1 MGVQECASA
10 FDNHKP
16 ATSKKDKRLKDKRLK
31 EQLKRFQD
39 LPDDGLTDRKVAS
52 VLLGCSLSTVQ
63 RMEKSGRLEP
73 AVKLGPSMARLRVGS
88 IRKLLKGGAA

>member
-16 ATSKKDKRLKDKRLK
+16 ATSKKDKRLT
-31 EQLKRFQD
+31 EQLKRFPE
-39 LPDDGLTDRKVAS
+39 LPDDGLTNRKVAS
-52 VLLGCSLSTVQ
+52 VLLDCSLSTVQ
-63 RMEKSGRLEP
+63 RLEKSGQLEP
-73 AVKLGPSMARLRVGS
+73 AVKLGPSMARLRVGG

>member
-10 FDNHKP
+10 QETQNP
-16 ATSKKDKRLKDKRLK
+16 ATSKKDKRLK
-31 EQLKRFQD
+31 EQLKRFQE

-63 RMEKSGRLEP
+63 RLEKSGQLEP
-73 AVKLGPSMARLRVGS
+73 AVKLGPSMVRLRVGS
-88 IRKLLKGGAA
+88 IRKLLKGDTT